1 MLRLMKV
8 ISQHPFAAQEL
19 RGHACMSSLARSR
32 SRALHCCKSLSLSC
46 LCLMAS
52 RREARLLRGAVAAAA
67 DLEPNN
73 SDSSC
78 LASSRRSFER
88 YVTLTQDSSQRSSPS
103 ESAPSHST
111 STSSGR
117 PRRPSKRRTAM
128 IRRTAHFPPSSAS
141 CPAITGPM
149 ATRRRMSRLLCSTT
163 CRRLFARCAQN
174 LSHQGPG

>member
-1 MLRLMKV
+1 MQRLMKV

-117 PRRPSKRRTAM
+117 PRRPSKRTCM
-128 IRRTAHFPPSSAS
+128 FYGMSS
-141 CPAITGPM
+141 PALHHALLLLCLTQFRP
-149 ATRRRMSRLLCSTT
+149 RRR
-163 CRRLFARCAQN
+163 
-174 LSHQGPG
+174 

>member
-1 MLRLMKV
+1 
-8 ISQHPFAAQEL
+8 
-19 RGHACMSSLARSR
+19 
-32 SRALHCCKSLSLSC
+32 
-46 LCLMAS
+46 MAS
-52 RREARLLRGAVAAAA
+52 RREARLLRGAVAAAV

-88 YVTLTQDSSQRSSPS
+88 YVTLTQDSFQRSSPS
-103 ESAPSHST
+103 ESSPSHST

-149 ATRRRMSRLLCSTT
+149 ATRRRMSRQLCSTSCGGGLPYT
-163 CRRLFARCAQN
+163 LCMPGYPPRHVYAATWRDLLTYLLSASLRPLCTTPRLDLN
-174 LSHQGPG
+174 LHDLPYVGRHVAT